1 MRWVEK
7 EEAVGSKTAGSSRHH
22 EAMDVQSEFC
32 QPDCDDDD
40 GGDDDEDANKI
51 LQRLRT
57 FRGFW
62 PFQKTSQSTAANGNR
77 TLSVQIGG
85 VLE

>member
-1 MRWVEK
+1 MKLWMYNPK
-7 EEAVGSKTAGSSRHH
+7 
-22 EAMDVQSEFC
+22 FC

-40 GGDDDEDANKI
+40 DGDDDEDANKI